1 MIALL
6 YCGNRAVFPGMLLSL
21 LSVTEHC
28 KAPLWVHILT
38 MDLTDTDK
46 RFTPVTEK
54 QAAFL
59 ETTLQRVNGE
69 SRVTLHDCGAL
80 YRETLADSPNAATGY
95 TPYTLLR
102 LLIDRLPTLPERLL
116 YLDTDTVALADITP
130 LYTFDLA
137 GREFAAARDFLG
149 KFFIHPRYM
158 NAGVMLFSLPAL
170 RESDLL
176 TKARALCCR
185 KSFPFPIRMCSIGWR
200 GASGFCRAASTS
212 SSASGTA
219 RSSAI
224 FPRPFVFSPFSTPSM
239 SSRGT
244 STASTR
250 SITPRAMTRSM
261 RVLRRRLPP
270 LRRNPYDQKGCFG

>member
-38 MDLTDTDK
+38 MDLTDTDA

-59 ETTLQRVNGE
+59 ETTLQKANGE

-102 LLIDRLPTLPERLL
+102 LLIDRLPALPERLL

-185 KSFPFPIRMCSIGWR
+185 KKLPFPDQDVLNRLARRKRFLPRRFNEQFRERDDTVIRHFSKTIRLFPVFHTVNVKPWDIDGIHAQYHTTR
-200 GASGFCRAASTS
+200 YDALYARFTAAL
-212 SSASGTA
+212 AA
-219 RSSAI
+219 LEEE
-224 FPRPFVFSPFSTPSM
+224 PV
-239 SSRGT
+239 
-244 STASTR
+244 
-250 SITPRAMTRSM
+250 
-261 RVLRRRLPP
+261 
-270 LRRNPYDQKGCFG
+270 

>member
-28 KAPLWVHILT
+28 KAPLSVHILT
-38 MDLTDTDK
+38 MDLTDTDA

-59 ETTLQRVNGE
+59 ETTLQRANGE

-102 LLIDRLPTLPERLL
+102 LLIDRLPALPERLL

-185 KSFPFPIRMCSIGWR
+185 KKFPFPDQDVLNRLARRKRFLPRRFNEQFRERDDTVIRHFSKTIRLFPVFHTVNVKPWDIDGIHAQYHTTR
-200 GASGFCRAASTS
+200 YDALYARFTAAL
-212 SSASGTA
+212 AA
-219 RSSAI
+219 LEEE
-224 FPRPFVFSPFSTPSM
+224 PV
-239 SSRGT
+239 
-244 STASTR
+244 
-250 SITPRAMTRSM
+250 
-261 RVLRRRLPP
+261 
-270 LRRNPYDQKGCFG
+270 

>member
-38 MDLTDTDK
+38 MDLTDTDA

-185 KSFPFPIRMCSIGWR
+185 KKLPFPDQDVLNRLARRKRFLPRRFNEQFRERDGTVIRHFSKTIRLFPVFHTVNVKPWDIDGIHAQYHTTR
-200 GASGFCRAASTS
+200 YDALYARFTAAL
-212 SSASGTA
+212 AA
-219 RSSAI
+219 LEEE
-224 FPRPFVFSPFSTPSM
+224 PV
-239 SSRGT
+239 
-244 STASTR
+244 
-250 SITPRAMTRSM
+250 
-261 RVLRRRLPP
+261 
-270 LRRNPYDQKGCFG
+270 

>member
-38 MDLTDTDK
+38 MDLTDTDA

-102 LLIDRLPTLPERLL
+102 LLIDRLPALPERLL

-185 KSFPFPIRMCSIGWR
+185 KKLPFPDQDVLNRLARRKRFLPRRFNEQFRERDDTVIRHFSKTIRLFPVFHTVNVKPWDIDGIHAQYHTTR
-200 GASGFCRAASTS
+200 YDALYARFTAALAALEEET
-212 SSASGTA
+212 
-219 RSSAI
+219 
-224 FPRPFVFSPFSTPSM
+224 V
-239 SSRGT
+239 
-244 STASTR
+244 
-250 SITPRAMTRSM
+250 
-261 RVLRRRLPP
+261 
-270 LRRNPYDQKGCFG
+270 

>member
-6 YCGNRAVFPGMLLSL
+6 YCGNGAVFPGMLLSL
-21 LSVTEHC
+21 LSVTAYC

-38 MDLTDTDK
+38 MDLTDTDP
-46 RFTPVTEK
+46 RFTPVTER

-59 ETTLQRVNGE
+59 ESELQKVNGE
-69 SRVTLHDCGAL
+69 SCVTLHDCGAL
-80 YRETLADSPNAATGY
+80 FRETLEESPNAATGY

-102 LLIDRLPTLPERLL
+102 LLIDRLPQLPDRLL

-130 LYTFDLA
+130 LYRFDLA

-176 TKARALCCR
+176 TRARALCCR
-185 KSFPFPIRMCSIGWR
+185 RKFPFPDQDVLNRLARHKRFLPRRFNEQFREKNDTVIRHFSKTIRFFPVFHTVNVKPWDIDGIHEQYHTVR
-200 GASGFCRAASTS
+200 YDALYARFTAAL
-212 SSASGTA
+212 AA
-219 RSSAI
+219 
-224 FPRPFVFSPFSTPSM
+224 FEEENV
-239 SSRGT
+239 
-244 STASTR
+244 
-250 SITPRAMTRSM
+250 
-261 RVLRRRLPP
+261 
-270 LRRNPYDQKGCFG
+270 

>member
-38 MDLTDTDK
+38 MDLTDTDA

-59 ETTLQRVNGE
+59 ETTLQRANGE

-102 LLIDRLPTLPERLL
+102 LLIDRLPALPERLL
-116 YLDTDTVALADITP
+116 YLDTDTVALANITP

-185 KSFPFPIRMCSIGWR
+185 KKLPFPDQDVLNRLARRKRFLPRRFNEQFRERDDTVIRHFSKTIRLFPVFHTVNVKPWDIDGIHAQYHTTR
-200 GASGFCRAASTS
+200 YDALYARFTAAL
-212 SSASGTA
+212 AA
-219 RSSAI
+219 LEEE
-224 FPRPFVFSPFSTPSM
+224 PV
-239 SSRGT
+239 
-244 STASTR
+244 
-250 SITPRAMTRSM
+250 
-261 RVLRRRLPP
+261 
-270 LRRNPYDQKGCFG
+270 

>member
-38 MDLTDTDK
+38 MDLTDTDA

-59 ETTLQRVNGE
+59 ETTLQRVNSE

-158 NAGVMLFSLPAL
+158 NAGVMLFSLPTL

-185 KSFPFPIRMCSIGWR
+185 KKFPFPDQDVLNRLARRKRFLPRRFNEQFRERDDTVIRHFSKTIRLFPVFHTVNVKLWDIDGIHAQYHTTR
-200 GASGFCRAASTS
+200 YDALYARFTAALAALEEET
-212 SSASGTA
+212 
-219 RSSAI
+219 
-224 FPRPFVFSPFSTPSM
+224 V
-239 SSRGT
+239 
-244 STASTR
+244 
-250 SITPRAMTRSM
+250 
-261 RVLRRRLPP
+261 
-270 LRRNPYDQKGCFG
+270 

>member
-38 MDLTDTDK
+38 MDLTDTDA

-102 LLIDRLPTLPERLL
+102 LLIDRLPALPERLL

-185 KSFPFPIRMCSIGWR
+185 KKLPFPDQDVLNRLARRKRFLPRRFNEQFRERDGTVIRHFSKTIRLFPVFHTVNVKPWDIDGIHAHYHTTR
-200 GASGFCRAASTS
+200 YDALYARFTAALAALEEET
-212 SSASGTA
+212 
-219 RSSAI
+219 
-224 FPRPFVFSPFSTPSM
+224 V
-239 SSRGT
+239 
-244 STASTR
+244 
-250 SITPRAMTRSM
+250 
-261 RVLRRRLPP
+261 
-270 LRRNPYDQKGCFG
+270 

>member
-28 KAPLWVHILT
+28 KAPFWVHILT
-38 MDLTDTDK
+38 MDLTDTDA

-185 KSFPFPIRMCSIGWR
+185 KKFPFPDQDVLNRLARRKRFLPRRFNEQFRERDGTVIRHFSKTIRLFPVFHTVNVKPWDIDGIHAQYHTTR
-200 GASGFCRAASTS
+200 YDALYARFTAAL
-212 SSASGTA
+212 AA
-219 RSSAI
+219 LEEE
-224 FPRPFVFSPFSTPSM
+224 PV
-239 SSRGT
+239 
-244 STASTR
+244 
-250 SITPRAMTRSM
+250 
-261 RVLRRRLPP
+261 
-270 LRRNPYDQKGCFG
+270 

>member
-6 YCGNRAVFPGMLLSL
+6 YCGNGAVFPGMLLSL
-21 LSVTEHC
+21 LSVTAHC

-38 MDLTDTDK
+38 MDLTDTDP
-46 RFTPVTEK
+46 RFTPVTER

-59 ETTLQRVNGE
+59 EGELQKVNGE

-80 YRETLADSPNAATGY
+80 YRETLAESPNAATGY

-102 LLIDRLPTLPERLL
+102 LLIDRLPQLPDRLL

-130 LYTFDLA
+130 LYRFDLA

-176 TKARALCCR
+176 TRARALCCR
-185 KSFPFPIRMCSIGWR
+185 RKFPFPDQDVLNRLARHKRFLPRRFNEQFREKNDTVIRHFSKTIRLFPVFHTVNVKPWDIDGIHEQYH
-200 GASGFCRAASTS
+200 
-212 SSASGTA
+212 TA
-219 RSSAI
+219 RYDALYAR
-224 FPRPFVFSPFSTPSM
+224 F
-239 SSRGT
+239 
-244 STASTR
+244 TAALAAFEEET
-250 SITPRAMTRSM
+250 
-261 RVLRRRLPP
+261 V
-270 LRRNPYDQKGCFG
+270 

>member
-38 MDLTDTDK
+38 MDLTDTDA

-102 LLIDRLPTLPERLL
+102 LLIDRLPALPERLL

-170 RESDLL
+170 WESDLL

-185 KSFPFPIRMCSIGWR
+185 KKLPFPDQDVLNRLARRKRFLPRRFNEQFRERDGTVIRHFSKTIRLFPVFHTVNVKPWDIDGIHAQYHTTR
-200 GASGFCRAASTS
+200 YDALYARFTAALAALEEET
-212 SSASGTA
+212 
-219 RSSAI
+219 
-224 FPRPFVFSPFSTPSM
+224 V
-239 SSRGT
+239 
-244 STASTR
+244 
-250 SITPRAMTRSM
+250 
-261 RVLRRRLPP
+261 
-270 LRRNPYDQKGCFG
+270 

>member
-38 MDLTDTDK
+38 MDLTDTDA

-130 LYTFDLA
+130 LYTFDPA

-185 KSFPFPIRMCSIGWR
+185 KKLPFPDQDVLNRLARRKRFLPRRFNEQFRERDDTVIRHFSKTIRLFPVFHTVNVKPWDIDGIHAQYHTTR
-200 GASGFCRAASTS
+200 YDALYARFTAALAALEEET
-212 SSASGTA
+212 
-219 RSSAI
+219 
-224 FPRPFVFSPFSTPSM
+224 V
-239 SSRGT
+239 
-244 STASTR
+244 
-250 SITPRAMTRSM
+250 
-261 RVLRRRLPP
+261 
-270 LRRNPYDQKGCFG
+270 

>member
-38 MDLTDTDK
+38 MDLTDTDA

-102 LLIDRLPTLPERLL
+102 LLIDRLPALPERLL

-185 KSFPFPIRMCSIGWR
+185 KKLPFPDQDVLNRLARRKRFLPRRFNEQFRERDDTVIRHFSKTIRLFPVFHTVNVKPWDIDGIHAQYHTTR
-200 GASGFCRAASTS
+200 YDALYARFTAAL
-212 SSASGTA
+212 AA
-219 RSSAI
+219 LEEE
-224 FPRPFVFSPFSTPSM
+224 PV
-239 SSRGT
+239 
-244 STASTR
+244 
-250 SITPRAMTRSM
+250 
-261 RVLRRRLPP
+261 
-270 LRRNPYDQKGCFG
+270 

>member
-1 MIALL
+1 MIALV

-38 MDLTDTDK
+38 MDLTDTDA

-59 ETTLQRVNGE
+59 ETMLQKVNGE

-80 YRETLADSPNAATGY
+80 YRETLAESPNAATGY

-102 LLIDRLPTLPERLL
+102 LLIDRLPTLPARLL

-130 LYTFDLA
+130 LYNFDLA

-185 KSFPFPIRMCSIGWR
+185 KKFPFPDQDVLNRLARRKRFLPRRFNEQFRERDDTVIRHFSKTIRLFPVFHTVNVKPWDIDGIH
-200 GASGFCRAASTS
+200 AQYH
-212 SSASGTA
+212 TA
-219 RSSAI
+219 RYDALYAR
-224 FPRPFVFSPFSTPSM
+224 F
-239 SSRGT
+239 
-244 STASTR
+244 TAALAAFEEET
-250 SITPRAMTRSM
+250 
-261 RVLRRRLPP
+261 V
-270 LRRNPYDQKGCFG
+270 

>member
-38 MDLTDTDK
+38 MDLTDTDA

-102 LLIDRLPTLPERLL
+102 LLIDRLPALPERLL

-185 KSFPFPIRMCSIGWR
+185 KKLPFPDQDVLNRLARRKRFLPRRFNEQFRERDGTVIRHFSKTIRLFPVFHTVNVKPWDIDGIHAQYHTTR
-200 GASGFCRAASTS
+200 YDALYARFTAALAALEEET
-212 SSASGTA
+212 
-219 RSSAI
+219 
-224 FPRPFVFSPFSTPSM
+224 V
-239 SSRGT
+239 
-244 STASTR
+244 
-250 SITPRAMTRSM
+250 
-261 RVLRRRLPP
+261 
-270 LRRNPYDQKGCFG
+270 

>member
-38 MDLTDTDK
+38 MDLTDTDA

-59 ETTLQRVNGE
+59 ETTLQKVNGE

-102 LLIDRLPTLPERLL
+102 LLIDRLPALPERLL

-185 KSFPFPIRMCSIGWR
+185 KKLPFPDQDVLNRLARRKRFLPRRFNEQFRERDDTVIRHFSKTIRLFPVFHTVNVKPWDIDGIHAQYHTTR
-200 GASGFCRAASTS
+200 YDALYARFTAAL
-212 SSASGTA
+212 AA
-219 RSSAI
+219 LEEE
-224 FPRPFVFSPFSTPSM
+224 PV
-239 SSRGT
+239 
-244 STASTR
+244 
-250 SITPRAMTRSM
+250 
-261 RVLRRRLPP
+261 
-270 LRRNPYDQKGCFG
+270 

>member
-38 MDLTDTDK
+38 MDLTDTDA

-59 ETTLQRVNGE
+59 ETMLQKVNGE
-69 SRVTLHDCGAL
+69 SRVTLHDCGTL

-130 LYTFDLA
+130 LYNFDLA

-185 KSFPFPIRMCSIGWR
+185 KKFPFPDQDVLNRLARRKRFLPRRFNEQFRERDDTVIRHFSKTIRLFPVFHTVNVKPWDIDGIHAQYHTTR
-200 GASGFCRAASTS
+200 YDALYVRFTAALAAFEEET
-212 SSASGTA
+212 
-219 RSSAI
+219 
-224 FPRPFVFSPFSTPSM
+224 V
-239 SSRGT
+239 
-244 STASTR
+244 
-250 SITPRAMTRSM
+250 
-261 RVLRRRLPP
+261 
-270 LRRNPYDQKGCFG
+270 

>member
-38 MDLTDTDK
+38 MDLTDTDA

-80 YRETLADSPNAATGY
+80 YRETLAESPNAATGY

-185 KSFPFPIRMCSIGWR
+185 KKLPFPDQDVLNRLARRKRFLPRRFNEQFRERDDTVIRHFSKTIRLFPVFHTVNVKPWDIDGIHAQYHTTR
-200 GASGFCRAASTS
+200 YDALYARFTAAL
-212 SSASGTA
+212 AA
-219 RSSAI
+219 LEEE
-224 FPRPFVFSPFSTPSM
+224 PV
-239 SSRGT
+239 
-244 STASTR
+244 
-250 SITPRAMTRSM
+250 
-261 RVLRRRLPP
+261 
-270 LRRNPYDQKGCFG
+270 

>member
-28 KAPLWVHILT
+28 KTPLWVHILT
-38 MDLTDTDK
+38 MDLTDTDA

-102 LLIDRLPTLPERLL
+102 LLIDRLPALPERLL

-130 LYTFDLA
+130 LYAFDLA

-185 KSFPFPIRMCSIGWR
+185 KKLPFPDQDVLNRLARRKRFLPRRFNEQFRERDDTVIRHFSKTIRLFPVFHTVNVKPWDIDGIHAQYHTTR
-200 GASGFCRAASTS
+200 YDALYARFTAAL
-212 SSASGTA
+212 AA
-219 RSSAI
+219 LEEE
-224 FPRPFVFSPFSTPSM
+224 PV
-239 SSRGT
+239 
-244 STASTR
+244 
-250 SITPRAMTRSM
+250 
-261 RVLRRRLPP
+261 
-270 LRRNPYDQKGCFG
+270 

>member
-38 MDLTDTDK
+38 MDLTDTDA

-59 ETTLQRVNGE
+59 ETTLQRANGE

-102 LLIDRLPTLPERLL
+102 LLIDRLPALPARLL

-185 KSFPFPIRMCSIGWR
+185 KKLPFPDQDVLNRLARRKRFLPRRFNEQFRERDDTVIRHFSKTIRLFPVFHTVNVKPWDIDGIHAQYHTTR
-200 GASGFCRAASTS
+200 YDALYARFTAAL
-212 SSASGTA
+212 AA
-219 RSSAI
+219 LEEE
-224 FPRPFVFSPFSTPSM
+224 PV
-239 SSRGT
+239 
-244 STASTR
+244 
-250 SITPRAMTRSM
+250 
-261 RVLRRRLPP
+261 
-270 LRRNPYDQKGCFG
+270 

>member
-38 MDLTDTDK
+38 MDLTDTDA
-46 RFTPVTEK
+46 RFIPVTEK

-102 LLIDRLPTLPERLL
+102 LLIDRLPALPERLL

-185 KSFPFPIRMCSIGWR
+185 KKLPFPDQDVLNRLARRKRFLPRRFNEQFRERDDTVIRHFSKTIRLFPVFHTVNVKPWDIDGIHAQYHTTCYDALYAR
-200 GASGFCRAASTS
+200 FTAAL
-212 SSASGTA
+212 AA
-219 RSSAI
+219 LEEE
-224 FPRPFVFSPFSTPSM
+224 PV
-239 SSRGT
+239 
-244 STASTR
+244 
-250 SITPRAMTRSM
+250 
-261 RVLRRRLPP
+261 
-270 LRRNPYDQKGCFG
+270 

>member
-6 YCGNRAVFPGMLLSL
+6 YCGNGAVFPGMLLSL
-21 LSVTEHC
+21 LSVTAYC

-38 MDLTDTDK
+38 MDLTDTDP
-46 RFTPVTEK
+46 RFTPVTER

-59 ETTLQRVNGE
+59 ESELQKVNGE
-69 SRVTLHDCGAL
+69 SCVTLHDCRAL
-80 YRETLADSPNAATGY
+80 FRETLEESPNAATGY

-102 LLIDRLPTLPERLL
+102 LLIDRLPQLPDRLL

-130 LYTFDLA
+130 LYQFDLA

-176 TKARALCCR
+176 TRARALCCR
-185 KSFPFPIRMCSIGWR
+185 RKFPFPDQDV
-200 GASGFCRAASTS
+200 RAASTS
-212 SSASGTA
+212 SFARKTT

-224 FPRPFVFSPFSTPSM
+224 FQRPFAFFPFSTPSM
-239 SSRGT
+239 SNRGT
-244 STASTR
+244 STASMS

-261 RVLRRRLPP
+261 RVLRRHLPP
-270 LRRNPYDQKGCFG
+270 LRRRMYDKKGRFGTDRPLRGGGYV

>member
-38 MDLTDTDK
+38 MDLTDTDA

-59 ETTLQRVNGE
+59 ETTLQRVNSE

-149 KFFIHPRYM
+149 KFFIH
-158 NAGVMLFSLPAL
+158 LPG
-170 RESDLL
+170 
-176 TKARALCCR
+176 
-185 KSFPFPIRMCSIGWR
+185 FP
-200 GASGFCRAASTS
+200 
-212 SSASGTA
+212 
-219 RSSAI
+219 
-224 FPRPFVFSPFSTPSM
+224 
-239 SSRGT
+239 
-244 STASTR
+244 
-250 SITPRAMTRSM
+250 
-261 RVLRRRLPP
+261 
-270 LRRNPYDQKGCFG
+270 